1 MIKKSELFFQI
12 KELDLTVRNKK
23 GTLKVKN
30 SQGSNYCL
38 YSHYSCKKN
47 TETLNLHSG
56 FGKFCGAYRIRTD
69 DFLAASQ
76 VL

>member
-1 MIKKSELFFQI
+1 MFLKNPFSAIVNGQVQQEATAVS
-12 KELDLTVRNKK
+12 TVI
-23 GTLKVKN
+23 LAE
-30 SQGSNYCL
+30 
-38 YSHYSCKKN
+38 KKN
-47 TETLNLHSG
+47 TETMNLHSG

>member
-1 MIKKSELFFQI
+1 MNTIFFQI

-23 GTLKVKN
+23 GTLEVKN
-30 SQGSNYCL
+30 SQRRATTVCTVIIAV
-38 YSHYSCKKN
+38 KKN

-56 FGKFCGAYRIRTD
+56 FGEFCGAYRIRTD